1 MSRRSGRRFADKDM
15 RHFRVSATWGRPMK
29 RSTDR
34 ILTTHTGSLP
44 RPRDLLEM
52 VRARARGER
61 VDEDAFKTRL
71 RLAVGEIVRKQ
82 ADLGIDVVDDG
93 EFGKPS
99 FVTYVRERLGGLTRQ
114 EGERQSPWIRSR
126 EALSFPEFYKGLAG
140 TVNSRQA
147 LMACTGPI
155 TYRGHKELATDLD
168 NFKAALKGVDVAE
181 AFVPSISPS
190 NIEDW
195 NRNDHY
201 KSAED
206 YLYAIAEAMREEY
219 KAIVAAGFL
228 VQIDDPQLVTHYM
241 VNPTATIEQCRKW
254 AQMHVEALNHALKGI
269 PREKVRYHTCY
280 GINMGPRVHD
290 MEVKDIVDI
299 VLKVNAGAFSFEAAN
314 PRHEHE
320 WAVWAQAKIPDG
332 AVLIPGVISHSTV
345 LVEHPE
351 LIAQRIGRYAAIVGR
366 ENVIAGSD
374 CGFATFAGSD
384 EVHESIVWAKLAAL
398 AEGARIASQA
408 LWAKRAAAP
417 GKTAAPK
424 KAKAPK
430 AKSAGKA
437 KTAKKAKAK

>member
-1 MSRRSGRRFADKDM
+1 
-15 RHFRVSATWGRPMK
+15 MK

-34 ILTTHTGSLP
+34 ILTTHAGSLP
-44 RPRDLLEM
+44 RPRDLLDM

-61 VDEDAFKTRL
+61 VDEDAFQTRL
-71 RLAVGEIVRKQ
+71 RLAVGEIVRRQ
-82 ADLGIDVVDDG
+82 ADLGVDVVDDG

-114 EGERQSPWIRSR
+114 EGERQNPWIRSR
-126 EALSFPEFYKGLAG
+126 EALSFPEFYQRLAS

-147 LMACTGPI
+147 LMACTSPI

-168 NFKAALKGVDVAE
+168 NLKAALKGVDVAE
-181 AFVPSISPS
+181 VFVPSISPS
-190 NIEDW
+190 NVEEW
-195 NRNDHY
+195 NRNDYY
-201 KSAED
+201 KGPEE
-206 YLYAIAEAMREEY
+206 YLYAVAEAMREEY

-228 VQIDDPQLVTHYM
+228 VQIDDPVLVSHYM

-269 PREKVRYHTCY
+269 PREKIRYHTCY

-290 MEVKDIVDI
+290 MEVKEIVDI

-320 WAVWAQAKIPDG
+320 WTVWREAKIPDG

-351 LIAQRIGRYAAIVGR
+351 LIAQRILRYAAIVGR

-374 CGFATFAGSD
+374 CGFATFAGAPT
-384 EVHESIVWAKLAAL
+384 VLPAIAWAKLGAL
-398 AEGARIASQA
+398 AEGARIASQK
-408 LWAKRAAAP
+408 LWAHPA
-417 GKTAAPK
+417 
-424 KAKAPK
+424 
-430 AKSAGKA
+430 
-437 KTAKKAKAK
+437 

>member
-1 MSRRSGRRFADKDM
+1 
-15 RHFRVSATWGRPMK
+15 MK

-34 ILTTHTGSLP
+34 IITTHTGSLP

-52 VRARARGER
+52 VRTRSRGER
-61 VDEDAFKTRL
+61 VDEDAFQTRL
-71 RLAVGEIVRKQ
+71 RLAVGEIVRRQ
-82 ADLGIDVVDDG
+82 ADLGVDVVDDG

-126 EALSFPEFYKGLAG
+126 EALSFPEFYKGLSG
-140 TVNSRQA
+140 TVNARQA

-155 TYRGHKELATDLD
+155 TYRGHKELQTDLG
-168 NFKAALKGVDVAE
+168 NLAAALEGVDVAE
-181 AFVPSISPS
+181 VFVPSISPS

-195 NRNDHY
+195 NRNDY
-201 KSAED
+201 YTSAEE
-206 YLYAIAEAMREEY
+206 YLFAIADAMREEY

-254 AQMHVEALNHALKGI
+254 AQMHVEALNHALRGI
-269 PREKVRYHTCY
+269 PREKIRYHTCY

-290 MEVKDIVDI
+290 MEAKDIVDI
-299 VLKVNAGAFSFEAAN
+299 VLKINAGAFSFEAAN

-320 WAVWAQAKIPDG
+320 WTVWGEARIPDG

-351 LIAQRIGRYAAIVGR
+351 LIAQRIARYAGIVGR

-384 EVHESIVWAKLAAL
+384 EVHESIVWAKLSAL
-398 AEGARIASQA
+398 AEGARIASKE
-408 LWAKRAAAP
+408 LWAKQAAKPA
-417 GKTAAPK
+417 
-424 KAKAPK
+424 K
-430 AKSAGKA
+430 AKSAKA
-437 KTAKKAKAK
+437 RKAAKAPPKAAKAKAKSKARGRKAKR

>member
-1 MSRRSGRRFADKDM
+1 MN
-15 RHFRVSATWGRPMK
+15 

-52 VRARARGER
+52 VRARSRGER
-61 VDEDAFKTRL
+61 VDEDAFQTRL
-71 RLAVGEIVRKQ
+71 RLAVGEIVRRQ
-82 ADLGIDVVDDG
+82 ADLGVDVVDDG
-93 EFGKPS
+93 EFGKAS

-114 EGERQSPWIRSR
+114 DGERQSPWVRSR

-140 TVNSRQA
+140 TVNARQA

-155 TYRGHKELATDLD
+155 AYRGQKELKTDLD
-168 NFKAALKGVDVAE
+168 NLKAALKGVTVADT
-181 AFVPSISPS
+181 FVPSISPS

-195 NRNDHY
+195 NRNDYY

-206 YLYAIAEAMREEY
+206 YLYAIADAMREEY

-241 VNPTATIEQCRKW
+241 VNPTVTIEQCRKW

-269 PREKVRYHTCY
+269 PREKIRYHTCY

-320 WAVWAQAKIPDG
+320 WTVWGAAKIPDG
-332 AVLIPGVISHSTV
+332 AILIPGVISHSTV

-351 LIAQRIGRYAAIVGR
+351 LIAQRIMRYADIVGR

-384 EVHESIVWAKLAAL
+384 EVHESIVWAKFSAL
-398 AEGARIASQA
+398 AEGARIASRE
-408 LWAKRAAAP
+408 LWAKRGAAP
-417 GKTAAPK
+417 AKTA
-424 KAKAPK
+424 KAAKAAPK
-430 AKSAGKA
+430 AKAATKSKARA
-437 KTAKKAKAK
+437 KTKPGAAKAKRR

>member
-1 MSRRSGRRFADKDM
+1 MN
-15 RHFRVSATWGRPMK
+15 

-52 VRARARGER
+52 VRTRARGER
-61 VDEDAFKTRL
+61 VDEDAFQTRL
-71 RLAVGEIVRKQ
+71 RLAVGEIVRRQ
-82 ADLGIDVVDDG
+82 AELGVDVVDDG
-93 EFGKPS
+93 EFGKAS

-114 EGERQSPWIRSR
+114 EGERQSPWVRSR
-126 EALSFPEFYKGLAG
+126 EALSFPEFYKGLSG
-140 TVNSRQA
+140 TVNARQA

-155 TYRGHKELATDLD
+155 AYRGHKELQTDLD
-168 NFKAALKGVDVAE
+168 NLKAALKGVSVADV
-181 AFVPSISPS
+181 FVPSISPS

-195 NRNDHY
+195 NRNDFY

-206 YLYAIAEAMREEY
+206 YLYAIADAMREEY

-241 VNPTATIEQCRKW
+241 VNPTVTIEQCRKW

-269 PREKVRYHTCY
+269 PREKIRYHTCY

-290 MEVKDIVDI
+290 MEVKEIVDI

-320 WAVWAQAKIPDG
+320 WTVWGAAKIPDG
-332 AVLIPGVISHSTV
+332 AILIPGVISHSTV

-351 LIAQRIGRYAAIVGR
+351 LIAQRIARYAAIVGR

-384 EVHESIVWAKLAAL
+384 EVHESIVWAKFSAL
-398 AEGARIASQA
+398 AEGARIATKE
-408 LWAKRAAAP
+408 LWAKRSAAAKP
-417 GKTAAPK
+417 
-424 KAKAPK
+424 KAKAAKAAPK
-430 AKSAGKA
+430 AKA
-437 KTAKKAKAK
+437 KTKAKARAGKVKRR

>member
-1 MSRRSGRRFADKDM
+1 MN
-15 RHFRVSATWGRPMK
+15 

-52 VRARARGER
+52 VRARSRGER
-61 VDEDAFKTRL
+61 VDEDAFQTRL
-71 RLAVGEIVRKQ
+71 RLAVGEIVRRQ
-82 ADLGIDVVDDG
+82 ADLGVDVVDDG
-93 EFGKPS
+93 EFGKAS
-99 FVTYVRERLGGLTRQ
+99 FVTYVRERLAGLTRQ
-114 EGERQSPWIRSR
+114 DGERQSPWVRSR
-126 EALSFPEFYKGLAG
+126 EALSFPEFYKGLSG
-140 TVNSRQA
+140 TVNARQA

-155 TYRGHKELATDLD
+155 AYRGQKELKTDLD
-168 NFKAALKGVDVAE
+168 NLKAALKGVTVADV
-181 AFVPSISPS
+181 FVPSISPS

-195 NRNDHY
+195 NRNDYY
-201 KSAED
+201 KSPED
-206 YLYAIAEAMREEY
+206 YLYAIADAMREEY

-241 VNPTATIEQCRKW
+241 VNPTVTIEQCRKW

-269 PREKVRYHTCY
+269 PREKIRYHTCY

-320 WAVWAQAKIPDG
+320 WTVWGAAKIPDG
-332 AVLIPGVISHSTV
+332 AILIPGVISHSTV

-351 LIAQRIGRYAAIVGR
+351 LIAQRITRYAAIAGR

-384 EVHESIVWAKLAAL
+384 EVHESIVWAKLSAL
-398 AEGARIASQA
+398 AEGARIATRE
-408 LWAKRAAAP
+408 LWAKRGVAAA
-417 GKTAAPK
+417 KL
-424 KAKAPK
+424 KAKAAKAAPK
-430 AKSAGKA
+430 AKAAAKSKTKA
-437 KTAKKAKAK
+437 RAAKAKRR

>member
-1 MSRRSGRRFADKDM
+1 MVRLDNQPDTAM
-15 RHFRVSATWGRPMK
+15 Q

-34 ILTTHTGSLP
+34 VLTTHTGSLP

-52 VRARARGER
+52 VRSRARGER
-61 VDEDAFKTRL
+61 VDEDAFQTRL
-71 RLAVGEIVRKQ
+71 RLAVGEIVRRQ
-82 ADLGIDVVDDG
+82 AELGIDVVDDG

-114 EGERQSPWIRSR
+114 DGERQSPWARSR
-126 EALSFPEFYKGLAG
+126 EALAFPDFYQRQMGA
-140 TVNSRQA
+140 VNARQP
-147 LMACTGPI
+147 LMACTAPI
-155 TYRGHKELATDLD
+155 TYQGHKQLQTDLD
-168 NFKAALKGVDVAE
+168 NLTAALTGVAVAD

-195 NRNDHY
+195 NRNEHY
-201 KSAED
+201 KSAEE
-206 YLYAIAEAMREEY
+206 YLYAIADAMREEY

-228 VQIDDPQLVTHYM
+228 VQIDDPQLVTHYV

-254 AQMHVEALNHALKGI
+254 ARMHVEALNHALKGI
-269 PREKVRYHTCY
+269 PREKIRYHTCY

-320 WAVWAQAKIPDG
+320 WTVWGAAKIPDG

-351 LIAQRIGRYAAIVGR
+351 LIAQRIARYAAIVGR
-366 ENVIAGSD
+366 DNVIAGSD

-384 EVHESIVWAKLAAL
+384 EVHESIVWAKLSAL
-398 AEGARIASQA
+398 AEGARIASRQ
-408 LWAKRAAAP
+408 LWAKPA
-417 GKTAAPK
+417 
-424 KAKAPK
+424 K
-430 AKSAGKA
+430 AKSAKA
-437 KTAKKAKAK
+437 PNKAKAAKSKAKSKARAAKAKRR